1 MQRALPVWWVG
12 AALAWAHNAQ
22 GVADVRGGMK
32 AYGRVIASRPG
43 QDGPRPRLARVR
55 DAIGLKSYTGR
66 KPPPAAPPVSNRG
79 KSLTLQACPVA
90 GMPTS
95 SELARGRAI
104 KSVVQT
110 GPWIRWWLTA
120 SILGAQHPRPVIFAH
135 NLESVWYC
143 QFQAP

>member
-79 KSLTLQACPVA
+79 KSLTLQACPRRGHAHLVPNWREA
-90 GMPTS
+90 GRSISGPTGS
-95 SELARGRAI
+95 
-104 KSVVQT
+104 
-110 GPWIRWWLTA
+110 WIRWWLTA
-120 SILGAQHPRPVIFAH
+120 SILVRNTRGP
-135 NLESVWYC
+135 
-143 QFQAP
+143 